1 MFASAFQVP
10 QQQHLMRGNQ
20 AQQTCLPGQTS
31 ISMPLYNNPM
41 VFSQAHPITVAAQ
54 MPTDL
59 SERQPQSNYSQDRSL
74 RYELA
79 LSSQTCVLLAPKLQ
93 GLFSSQ
99 DVVAKTLLLYTK
111 LETAPD
117 CTTAFQG
124 GICRHCLGD
133 PATAK
138 HCVKEQEKPGC
149 LEV

>member
-1 MFASAFQVP
+1 
-10 QQQHLMRGNQ
+10 MRGNQ

-99 DVVAKTLLLYTK
+99 DVLWQKHYSYIQSWK
-111 LETAPD
+111 LPQIIRPP
-117 CTTAFQG
+117 F
-124 GICRHCLGD
+124 R
-133 PATAK
+133 
-138 HCVKEQEKPGC
+138 
-149 LEV
+149 EVSADIV

>member
-10 QQQHLMRGNQ
+10 QQQQHLMRGNQ

-99 DVVAKTLLLYTK
+99 DVLWQKHDSCIQSWK
-111 LETAPD
+111 LPQTIRPP
-117 CTTAFQG
+117 F
-124 GICRHCLGD
+124 R
-133 PATAK
+133 
-138 HCVKEQEKPGC
+138 
-149 LEV
+149 EVSADIV